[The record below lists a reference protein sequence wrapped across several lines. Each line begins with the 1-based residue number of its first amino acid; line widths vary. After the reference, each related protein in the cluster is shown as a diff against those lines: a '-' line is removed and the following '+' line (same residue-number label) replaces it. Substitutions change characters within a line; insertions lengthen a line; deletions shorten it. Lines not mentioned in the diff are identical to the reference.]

1 MKSPIV
7 TPTLRYRIQTT
18 FDFDMGLFLKETPK
32 EDLDKVVV
40 FRGDG
45 EYHND
50 TAAPD
55 SAVIKVVF
63 PKEKEETRARFLHAK
78 ITLSSYEDGSFILA
92 VGSRNIS
99 AYDNV
104 EADLIFVGKISS
116 ERQEGNGSL
125 LRLLEELLPYVD
137 AERRKALLGKAL
149 EDLPFVYFHPLQ
161 EGEGYLQ
168 HLAATAASVT
178 LHGPVCTRLP
188 LFEED
193 YDEALLISPFIT
205 PDVLLNIKQR
215 LPENAHPIIMT
226 TPDVT
231 EALLHD
237 GFLEE
242 RYLFLEIEKF
252 VHAKLFLTRKG
263 SLYDLYLG
271 SMNLTDYAVN
281 KNLEMMVGIHGVPVQ
296 GIAEFLAGFLG
307 LPKEN
312 VEGALSQFSPRANDD
327 FLSSAID
334 FPTRRDYYLS
344 LHHNQ
349 KLKGESDLVALRYLF
364 SKNFAKNV
372 ESLLKSPSFEL
383 IPTRKVA
390 KNLKKERVVYS
401 LSTFDQLNL
410 GLINFALHRYDDMF
424 SKNAYLHVKGRGIKD
439 VFLRI
444 RNDPSFTSYYILR
457 TDIHAFDP
465 SMEEEFLL
473 KAVQKTYGFD
483 RALCDFLC
491 HYIEAKDYQNEG
503 DETIYHDGPAQWTG
517 MPLAGVLENVY
528 LDDFDKAIEST
539 CPFYARCGDDILIG
553 VESKAKAEELLHL
566 IEEKMEERHL
576 SLSSSKTFVLAPG
589 DPFSFLGFQIEN
601 GEIDL
606 SPAFL
611 QKAKQGIYQQ
621 RKSLLRYYSKKGIPS
636 TLRLPSLVRYTN
648 ALIRKFDIIGH
659 FKVITTTK
667 SLKVID
673 DLILDMMRIVVTGKK
688 GKEKFSLTM
697 KDLHLFGYR
706 SLVNSYYRYI
716 NRNEGEAA

>member
-1 MKSPIV
+1 MKSPILQ
-7 TPTLRYRIQTT
+7 PTLRYRIQTT

-45 EYHND
+45 EYRND
-50 TAAPD
+50 TAVLD
-55 SAVIKVVF
+55 STVIKVVL

-78 ITLSSYEDGSFILA
+78 ISLSRYEDDSFRLV

-104 EADLIFVGKISS
+104 EADLVFIGEASGQ
-116 ERQEGNGSL
+116 RQDDNDSL
-125 LRLLEELLPYVD
+125 IRLLEELLPYVD
-137 AERRKALLGKAL
+137 AERKRALLNKAL
-149 EDLPFVYFHPLQ
+149 EDLPFVRFRPLQ
-161 EGEGYLQ
+161 GGEDYLQ
-168 HLAATAASVT
+168 RLAATAASVAF
-178 LHGPVCTRLP
+178 HGPTCAQLP
-188 LFEED
+188 IFKED

-205 PDVLLNIKQR
+205 PEVLLNIKQR

-226 TPDVT
+226 TPEVT

-242 RYLFLEIEKF
+242 RYLFLDVERFI
-252 VHAKLFLTRKG
+252 HAKLFLMRKG
-263 SLYDLYLG
+263 NVYDLYLG
-271 SMNLTDYAVN
+271 SMNLTDYAVG
-281 KNLEMMVGIHGVPVQ
+281 KNLEMMVEIREVLVES
-296 GIAEFLAGFLG
+296 IAEFLASFLE

-312 VEGALSQFSPRANDD
+312 IEDALSRFFPREDDD
-327 FLSSAID
+327 FLSSAIE
-334 FPTRRDYYLS
+334 FATRRDYYLN

-349 KLKGESDLVALRYLF
+349 KLKGEADLIALRYLL
-364 SKNFAKNV
+364 SKNCAKNV
-372 ESLLKSPSFEL
+372 ENLLKSPYFEL

-401 LSTFDQLNL
+401 LSTFEQLNL
-410 GLINFALHRYDDMF
+410 GLINFALHRYDDLL

-444 RNDPSFTSYYILR
+444 RNDPSFTSYHILR

-465 SMEEEFLL
+465 SMEEEFML
-473 KAVQKTYGFD
+473 KAIQTTYGFD
-483 RALCDFLC
+483 RTLCDFLC
-491 HYIEAKDYQNEG
+491 HYVEAKDYRKEG
-503 DETIYHDGPAQWTG
+503 DETIHHDGPAQWTG

-528 LDDFDKAIEST
+528 LNDFDNAIESA
-539 CPFYARCGDDILIG
+539 CHFYVRCGDDILIG
-553 VESKAKAEELLHL
+553 VESKEKAEELLHL
-566 IEEKMEERHL
+566 VEAKMEERHL
-576 SLSSSKTFVLAPG
+576 SLSSSKTFILAPG
-589 DPFSFLGFQIEN
+589 EPFSFLGFQIEN

-606 SPAFL
+606 SPTFL

-621 RKSLLRYYSKKGIPS
+621 RKSLLQYYSKKGIPS

-648 ALIRKFDIIGH
+648 ALIRKFDIVGH
-659 FKVITTTK
+659 FKVITTAK
-667 SLKVID
+667 SLKAID

-716 NRNEGEAA
+716 NRNEG